1 MSHRLIVR
9 PEAEAEIAAAF
20 RWYEE
25 QHPGLGREFIE
36 VISSCLDQ
44 VAANPGRFPRVHG
57 IVRRALSKKFPYAIF
72 FIEDETTVV
81 VLAAVH
87 MVRNPEVWK
96 RRTGS

>member
-25 QHPGLGREFIE
+25 QHPG
-36 VISSCLDQ
+36 
-44 VAANPGRFPRVHG
+44 PFPRVHG

-87 MVRNPEVWK
+87 MARNPEVWK